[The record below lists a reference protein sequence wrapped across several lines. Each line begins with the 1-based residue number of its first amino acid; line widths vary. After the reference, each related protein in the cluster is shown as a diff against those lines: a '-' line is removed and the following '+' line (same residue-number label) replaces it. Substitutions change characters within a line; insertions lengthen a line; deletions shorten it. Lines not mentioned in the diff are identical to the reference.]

1 MKITRREALA
11 GAAAGAAAAAIGRPA
26 LAQAQGRAQA
36 QSQSESQV
44 AAGAL
49 PGDRVL
55 ICNEDSCTLTI
66 IDPTANTVAGTINLT
81 SFDEDPRPP
90 FRFAN
95 AGVVPTH
102 AAMIGKALYHG
113 GISVHGG
120 APSPDQTLAAVT
132 GRGSS
137 NVYLIDMQRLRPLG
151 NRPNP
156 GAGDT
161 TVAERLTSG
170 VLVGREPHEPTWSRN
185 GKEIWVALRG
195 EDRFALVDVELAKR
209 ESAGENVRAVR
220 SYLPTLNGPAQ
231 AWFSRDGRVAFV
243 ISQKV
248 PMIEVFDTNVGAD
261 GFSRPARRALIDIS
275 AEDTF
280 GFSPFQKV
288 TRDGA
293 EMWITHK
300 IADGVSARSIA
311 GDHGL
316 LDHVPLGDGARPN
329 HIEFVENS
337 RGSVVYASL
346 GRVDDGGPSGVA
358 SSRIAIIDRTAPV
371 GARRVVGTFFSR
383 GREAHGLWTN
393 PENTLLYVAHEQD
406 ELPGTPNEG
415 QTVCSAFDVSD
426 PLQPRFL
433 AQIPLGALALP
444 SGGLRNKKSINL
456 VYYRPGTPMHS
467 G

>member
-11 GAAAGAAAAAIGRPA
+11 GAAAGVAAMAAGRSAP
-26 LAQAQGRAQA
+26 A
-36 QSQSESQV
+36 QSQQ
-44 AAGAL
+44 AAQGGAR

-55 ICNEDSCTLTI
+55 ICNEDSCTLTV
-66 IDPTANTVAGTINLT
+66 IDPTSNRVAGTVNLT

-102 AAMIGKALYHG
+102 AAMVGKALYHG
-113 GISVHGG
+113 GISIHGG

-137 NVYLIDMQRLRPLG
+137 NIYLIDMATLRPVG

-156 GAGDT
+156 RAGET
-161 TVAERLTSG
+161 TLAERLTSG

-195 EDRFALVDVELAKR
+195 EDRLALVDVALAKR
-209 ESAGENVRAVR
+209 ESAGENLRAVR
-220 SYLPTLNGPAQ
+220 GYLPTVNGPAQ
-231 AWFSRDGRVAFV
+231 AWFSKDGSIAFV

-248 PMIEVFDTNVGAD
+248 PMIEVFDTNVDAEGY
-261 GFSRPARRALIDIS
+261 SNPTRRALIDI
-275 AEDTF
+275 AAQDPY

-288 TRDGA
+288 TGDGA
-293 EMWITHK
+293 EMWISHK
-300 IADGVSARSIA
+300 IADGISAFSIA
-311 GDHGL
+311 GDHRL
-316 LDHVPLGDGARPN
+316 LDHVPLGDKARPN
-329 HIEFVENS
+329 HVEFVENA
-337 RGSVVYASL
+337 GGQVVYASL
-346 GRVDDGGPSGVA
+346 GRVDDGGPGGVA
-358 SSRIAIIDRTAPV
+358 SSRIAIIDLAAPV
-371 GARRVVGTFFSR
+371 GARRVIGSFFSH

-393 PENTLLYVAHEQD
+393 PENDLLYVAHEQD
-406 ELPGTPNEG
+406 ELPGTPNER

-426 PLQPRFL
+426 PLQPRFV
-433 AQIPLGALALP
+433 AQIPLGSLALP
-444 SGGLRNKKSINL
+444 SGALRNKKSINL
-456 VYYRPGTPMHS
+456 VYYRPGTPAHS

>member
-11 GAAAGAAAAAIGRPA
+11 GAAAGFAAAAVGRPI
-26 LAQAQGRAQA
+26 LAQA
-36 QSQSESQV
+36 QSQSENQE
-44 AAGAL
+44 ALGAL

-55 ICNEDSCTLTI
+55 ICNEDSCTLSV
-66 IDPTANTVAGTINLT
+66 IDPTRNAVLETINLT

-90 FRFAN
+90 FRFAT

-102 AAMIGKALYHG
+102 AAMTGKALYHG
-113 GISVHGG
+113 GISIHGA

-137 NVYLIDMQRLRPLG
+137 NIYLIDVQRLRPFG

-156 GAGDT
+156 RASDS

-195 EDRFALVDVELAKR
+195 EDRFALIDVELAKR
-209 ESAGENVRAVR
+209 ESAGEGVRAVR
-220 SYLPTLNGPAQ
+220 GYLPTLNGPAQ
-231 AWFSRDGRVAFV
+231 AWFSKDGRIAFV

-248 PMIEVFDTNVGAD
+248 PLIEVFDTNVGAD
-261 GFSRPARRALIDIS
+261 GFSRPKRRGLIDIS
-275 AEDTF
+275 GEDSF

-293 EMWITHK
+293 EMWISHK
-300 IADGVSARSIA
+300 LADGVSARSI
-311 GDHGL
+311 GGNHGL

-329 HIEFVENS
+329 HIEFVENVGG
-337 RGSVVYASL
+337 RVVYASL
-346 GRVDDGGPSGVA
+346 GRVDDDGPGGVA
-358 SSRIAIIDRTAPV
+358 SSRIAIIDRAAPV
-371 GARRVVGTFFSR
+371 GARRVVDSFHSH

-406 ELPGTPNEG
+406 ELPGSPNEG

-426 PLQPRFL
+426 PFQPRFL

>member
-11 GAAAGAAAAAIGRPA
+11 GAAVGIAAMAASRSAP
-26 LAQAQGRAQA
+26 A
-36 QSQSESQV
+36 QSQE
-44 AAGAL
+44 AAQGSARSN
-49 PGDRVL
+49 DRVL
-55 ICNEDSCTLTI
+55 ICNEDSCTLTV
-66 IDPTANTVAGTINLT
+66 IDPTSNRVAATVNLT

-102 AAMIGKALYHG
+102 AAMIGKPLYHG
-113 GISVHGG
+113 GISIHGG

-137 NVYLIDMQRLRPLG
+137 NIYLIDMATLRPVG

-156 GAGDT
+156 WAGET
-161 TVAERLTSG
+161 TLAERLTSG

-185 GKEIWVALRG
+185 GKEIWVSLRG
-195 EDRFALVDVELAKR
+195 EDRLALVDVALAKR

-220 SYLPTLNGPAQ
+220 GYVPTLNGPAQ
-231 AWFSRDGRVAFV
+231 AWFSKDGRIAFV

-248 PMIEVFDTNVGAD
+248 PMIEVFDTNVDAEGY
-261 GFSRPARRALIDIS
+261 SNPTRRALIDIT
-275 AEDTF
+275 AQDPY

-288 TRDGA
+288 TGDGA
-293 EMWITHK
+293 EMWISHK
-300 IADGVSARSIA
+300 IADGISAFSIA
-311 GDHGL
+311 GDHLL
-316 LDHVPLGDGARPN
+316 LDHVPLGDRARPN
-329 HIEFVENS
+329 HVEFVDNA

-346 GRVDDGGPSGVA
+346 GRVDDDGPGGVA
-358 SSRIAIIDRTAPV
+358 SSRIAIIDRAAPV
-371 GARRVVGTFFSR
+371 GARRVVGTFFSH

-393 PENTLLYVAHEQD
+393 PENDLLYVAHEQD

-415 QTVCSAFDVSD
+415 QTVCSAFEVSD
-426 PLQPRFL
+426 PLQPRFV
-433 AQIPLGALALP
+433 AQIPLGSLALP
-444 SGGLRNKKSINL
+444 SGALRNKKSINL
-456 VYYRPGTPMHS
+456 VYYRPGTPAHS

>member
-1 MKITRREALA
+1 MKITRREALVTMGA
-11 GAAAGAAAAAIGRPA
+11 GVAAAAVGHAAHGQTA
-26 LAQAQGRAQA
+26 SQDQSRAGDD
-36 QSQSESQV
+36 ST
-44 AAGAL
+44 GAKA
-49 PGDRVL
+49 GDRVL
-55 ICNEDSCTLTI
+55 ICNEDSCTLTV
-66 IDPTANTVAGTINLT
+66 IDPVRNAVAETINLT

-95 AGVVPTH
+95 AGVIPTY
-102 AAMIGKALYHG
+102 AAMVGKALYHG
-113 GISVHGG
+113 GISIHGG

-156 GAGDT
+156 RAGDAT
-161 TVAERLTSG
+161 LPECVTSG

-185 GKEIWVALRG
+185 GQEIWVALRG
-195 EDRFALVDVELAKR
+195 EDRFALVDVALAKR

-220 SYLPTLNGPAQ
+220 GYLPTLNGPAQ
-231 AWFSRDGRVAFV
+231 AWFSQDGAVAFV

-248 PMIEVFDTNVGAD
+248 PMIEVFDTNIGSD
-261 GFSRPARRALIDIS
+261 GFSNPKRRALIDIS
-275 AEDTF
+275 AQDPF

-293 EMWITHK
+293 EMWVTHK

-316 LDHVPLGDGARPN
+316 LDHVPLGEKARPN
-329 HIEFVENS
+329 HIEFVENAK
-337 RGSVVYASL
+337 GKVIYASL
-346 GRVDDGGPSGVA
+346 GRVDDGGPGGVA
-358 SSRIAIIDRTAPV
+358 SSRIAIIDRAAPM
-371 GARRVVGTFFSR
+371 GARQVVGSFFSH
-383 GREAHGLWTN
+383 GRESHGLWTN
-393 PENTLLYVAHEQD
+393 PENDLLYVAHEQD

-426 PLQPRFL
+426 PFQPRFV
-433 AQIPLGALALP
+433 AQIPLGTLALP

-456 VYYRPGTPMHS
+456 VYYRPGSPMHS